1 MATSSNTH
9 VIDGINK
16 EKEFTDRMNVIKAQ
30 GNAILAEYIINYK
43 TCTDNNPN
51 TYTTACT
58 SVFASI
64 RGNLE
69 EVGTKFFTLS
79 NDIQQNIDLINTK
92 YLELNELIKVEKKKN
107 EELKDKLGT
116 VKNQNNASNEMIQ
129 NYKQIYNLDYLKNWG
144 LFLSIL
150 IAALTIKKIFI
161 QK

>member
-64 RGNLE
+64 RGNLA
-69 EVGTKFFTLS
+69 V
-79 NDIQQNIDLINTK
+79 
-92 YLELNELIKVEKKKN
+92 
-107 EELKDKLGT
+107 
-116 VKNQNNASNEMIQ
+116 AS
-129 NYKQIYNLDYLKNWG
+129 YG
-144 LFLSIL
+144 
-150 IAALTIKKIFI
+150 IAACSGI
-161 QK
+161 Q